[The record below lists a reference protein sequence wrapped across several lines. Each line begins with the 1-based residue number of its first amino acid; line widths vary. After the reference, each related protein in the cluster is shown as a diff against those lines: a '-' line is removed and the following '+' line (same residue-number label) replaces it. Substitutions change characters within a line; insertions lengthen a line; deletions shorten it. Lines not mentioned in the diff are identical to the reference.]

1 MIRNVYLDS
10 DIIIDYLYAR
20 EPFFQESVQLI
31 SLIENKQI
39 KGSISSLIVWNIFY
53 ILAKYTNE
61 KTARELIKEFITII
75 EIIPID
81 EKIIYQ
87 GLNSSIKDFED
98 SIQYFAAKSKK
109 IGYIITR
116 NKKDY
121 PDGEIKPLSPKEF
134 LTIFKELN

>member
-1 MIRNVYLDS
+1 MIQSVYLDS

-20 EPFFQESVQLI
+20 EPFFQESVEII
-31 SLIENKQI
+31 SLIEKKKI
-39 KGSISSLIVWNIFY
+39 KGSISSLIIWNIFY

-61 KTARELIKEFITII
+61 KNARELIKEFRSII

-81 EKIIYQ
+81 EKIIDQ
-87 GLNSSIKDFED
+87 GLDSSIKDFED

-109 IGYIITR
+109 IKYIITR

-121 PDGEIKPLSPKEF
+121 PNSEIKPLSPKEF
-134 LTIFKELN
+134 LTIFKDLK

>member
-81 EKIIYQ
+81 EKIINQ
-87 GLNSSIKDFED
+87 GINSSIKDFED

-109 IGYIITR
+109 IEYIITR

-121 PDGEIKPLSPKEF
+121 PDGEIKPLSPMEF

>member
-1 MIRNVYLDS
+1 MIRSVYLDS

-81 EKIIYQ
+81 EKIINQ

-109 IGYIITR
+109 IEYLITR

-121 PDGEIKPLSPKEF
+121 PDGEIKPLSPKEI
-134 LTIFKELN
+134 LTIFKEKS

>member
-1 MIRNVYLDS
+1 MIQSVYLDS

-20 EPFFQESVQLI
+20 EPFFKESVELI
-31 SLIENKQI
+31 SLIEKKKI
-39 KGSISSLIVWNIFY
+39 KGYISSLIIWNIFY

-61 KTARELIKEFITII
+61 KSARELIKEFRTII

-81 EKIIYQ
+81 EKIIDL
-87 GLNSSIKDFED
+87 GLDSSIKDFED

-109 IGYIITR
+109 IKYIITR

-134 LTIFKELN
+134 LTIFRDLA

>member
-1 MIRNVYLDS
+1 MIQNVYLDS
-10 DIIIDYLYAR
+10 DVIIDYLYAR
-20 EPFFQESVQLI
+20 EPFFQESVELI
-31 SLIENKQI
+31 SLIENKKI
-39 KGSISSLIVWNIFY
+39 NGYISSLIIWNIFY

-61 KTARELIKEFITII
+61 KSARELIKDFKTII

-81 EKIIYQ
+81 EKIIDL

-109 IGYIITR
+109 IKYIITR

-121 PDGEIKPLSPKEF
+121 PNGEIKPLSPKEF
-134 LTIFKELN
+134 LTIFKV

>member
-1 MIRNVYLDS
+1 MIRSVYLDS

-81 EKIIYQ
+81 EKIINQ

-109 IGYIITR
+109 IEYLITR

-134 LTIFKELN
+134 LTIFKEIT

>member
-1 MIRNVYLDS
+1 MIQNVYLDS
-10 DIIIDYLYAR
+10 DVIIDYLYAR

-31 SLIENKQI
+31 SLIENKKI
-39 KGSISSLIVWNIFY
+39 KGSISSLIIWNIFY

-61 KTARELIKEFITII
+61 KSARELIKEFKTII

-81 EKIIYQ
+81 ERIIDL

-109 IGYIITR
+109 IKYIITR

-121 PDGEIKPLSPKEF
+121 PTGEIKPLSPKEF
-134 LTIFKELN
+134 LTIFKD

>member
-1 MIRNVYLDS
+1 MIQNVYLDS
-10 DIIIDYLYAR
+10 DVIIDYLYAR
-20 EPFFQESVQLI
+20 EPFFQESVELI
-31 SLIENKQI
+31 SLIENKKI
-39 KGSISSLIVWNIFY
+39 KGYISSLIIWNIFY

-61 KTARELIKEFITII
+61 KSARALIKEFKTII

-81 EKIIYQ
+81 EKIIDL

-109 IGYIITR
+109 IKYIITR

-121 PDGEIKPLSPKEF
+121 PGGEIKPLSPKEF
-134 LTIFKELN
+134 LTIFKE

>member
-1 MIRNVYLDS
+1 MIQNVYLDS
-10 DIIIDYLYAR
+10 DVIIDYLYAR

-31 SLIENKQI
+31 SLIENKKI
-39 KGSISSLIVWNIFY
+39 KGFISSLIIWNIFY

-61 KTARELIKEFITII
+61 KSARELIKEFKTII

-81 EKIIYQ
+81 ERIIDL

-109 IGYIITR
+109 IKYIITR

-121 PDGEIKPLSPKEF
+121 PTGEIKPLSPKEF
-134 LTIFKELN
+134 LTIFKD

>member
-1 MIRNVYLDS
+1 MIQNVYLDS

-61 KTARELIKEFITII
+61 KSARELIKEFITII
-75 EIIPID
+75 EIIPVD
-81 EKIIYQ
+81 EKIIGL

-109 IGYIITR
+109 IKYIITR

-121 PDGEIKPLSPKEF
+121 PNGEIKPLSPKEF
-134 LTIFKELN
+134 LTIFKDLN

>member
-53 ILAKYTNE
+53 ILTKYTNE
-61 KTARELIKEFITII
+61 KTARDLIKEFITII

-81 EKIIYQ
+81 EKIINQ

-109 IGYIITR
+109 IKYIITR

>member
-1 MIRNVYLDS
+1 MIRSVYLDS

-81 EKIIYQ
+81 EKIINQ

-109 IGYIITR
+109 IEYLITR

-121 PDGEIKPLSPKEF
+121 TDGEIKPLSPKEF
-134 LTIFKELN
+134 LTIFKEIT

>member
-1 MIRNVYLDS
+1 MIQNVYLDS
-10 DIIIDYLYAR
+10 DVIIDYLYAR

-31 SLIENKQI
+31 SLIENKKI
-39 KGSISSLIVWNIFY
+39 KGSISSLIIWNIFY

-61 KTARELIKEFITII
+61 KSARELIKEFKTII

-81 EKIIYQ
+81 EKIIDL

-109 IGYIITR
+109 IKYIITR

-121 PDGEIKPLSPKEF
+121 PTGEIKPLSPKEF
-134 LTIFKELN
+134 LTIFKD

>member
-1 MIRNVYLDS
+1 MIRSVYLDS

-53 ILAKYTNE
+53 ILTKYTNE

-81 EKIIYQ
+81 EKIINQ

-109 IGYIITR
+109 IEYLITR

-134 LTIFKELN
+134 LTIFK

>member
-1 MIRNVYLDS
+1 MIQSVYLDS

-20 EPFFQESVQLI
+20 EPFFKESVELI
-31 SLIENKQI
+31 SLIEKKKI
-39 KGSISSLIVWNIFY
+39 KGHISSLIIWNIFY

-61 KTARELIKEFITII
+61 KTARELIKEFRTII

-81 EKIIYQ
+81 EKIIDL
-87 GLNSSIKDFED
+87 GLDSSIKDFED

-109 IGYIITR
+109 IKYIITR

-121 PDGEIKPLSPKEF
+121 PEGEIKPLSPKEY
-134 LTIFKELN
+134 LTIFKDLF

>member
-81 EKIIYQ
+81 EKIINQ
-87 GLNSSIKDFED
+87 GINSSIKDFED

-109 IGYIITR
+109 IEYIITR

>member
-1 MIRNVYLDS
+1 MIQNVYLDS
-10 DIIIDYLYAR
+10 DVIIDYLYAR
-20 EPFFQESVQLI
+20 EPFFQESVELI
-31 SLIENKQI
+31 SLIENKKI
-39 KGSISSLIVWNIFY
+39 KGYISSLIIWNIFY

-61 KTARELIKEFITII
+61 KSARALIKEFKTII

-81 EKIIYQ
+81 EKIIDL

-109 IGYIITR
+109 IKYILTR

-121 PDGEIKPLSPKEF
+121 PNGEIKPLSPKEF
-134 LTIFKELN
+134 LTIFKE

>member
-39 KGSISSLIVWNIFY
+39 KSSISSLIVWNIFY

-61 KTARELIKEFITII
+61 KTARDLIKEFITII

-81 EKIIYQ
+81 EKIINQ

-109 IGYIITR
+109 IKYIITR

>member
-1 MIRNVYLDS
+1 MIQNVYLDS
-10 DIIIDYLYAR
+10 DVIIDYLYAR
-20 EPFFQESVQLI
+20 EPFFQESVELI
-31 SLIENKQI
+31 SLIENKKI
-39 KGSISSLIVWNIFY
+39 KGYISSLIIWNIFY

-61 KTARELIKEFITII
+61 KSARALIKEFKTII

-81 EKIIYQ
+81 EKIIDL

-109 IGYIITR
+109 IKYIITR

-121 PDGEIKPLSPKEF
+121 PNGEIKPLSPKEF
-134 LTIFKELN
+134 LTIFKE

>member
-1 MIRNVYLDS
+1 MIQSVYLDS

-20 EPFFQESVQLI
+20 EPFFKESVELI
-31 SLIENKQI
+31 SLIEKKKI
-39 KGSISSLIVWNIFY
+39 KGYISSLIIWNIFY

-61 KTARELIKEFITII
+61 KTTRELIKEFRTII

-81 EKIIYQ
+81 EKIIDL
-87 GLNSSIKDFED
+87 GLDSSIKDFED

-109 IGYIITR
+109 IKYIITR

-121 PDGEIKPLSPKEF
+121 PDGEIKPLSPKEY
-134 LTIFKELN
+134 LTIFKELY

>member
-1 MIRNVYLDS
+1 MIQNVYLDS
-10 DIIIDYLYAR
+10 DVIIDYLYAR
-20 EPFFQESVQLI
+20 EPFFQESVELI
-31 SLIENKQI
+31 SLIENKKI
-39 KGSISSLIVWNIFY
+39 KGYISSLIIWNIFY

-61 KTARELIKEFITII
+61 NSARELIKEFKTII

-81 EKIIYQ
+81 EKIIDL

-109 IGYIITR
+109 IKYIITR

-121 PDGEIKPLSPKEF
+121 PNGIIKPLSPKEF
-134 LTIFKELN
+134 LTIFKE